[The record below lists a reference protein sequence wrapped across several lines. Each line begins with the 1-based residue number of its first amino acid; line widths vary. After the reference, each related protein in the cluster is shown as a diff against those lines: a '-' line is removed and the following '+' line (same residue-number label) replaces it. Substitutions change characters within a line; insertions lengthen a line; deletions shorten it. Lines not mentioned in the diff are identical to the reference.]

1 MYANGP
7 ESNLTYERRTNPVNV
22 SLSTRGRG
30 LSCLWRATPVW
41 SQAESIGLE
50 GVLLFDSESGCNRE
64 YTTGWI
70 PLSVVDNRDEVYDR
84 AEEMT
89 P

>member
-1 MYANGP
+1 MYLYRHRDAGCRVCG
-7 ESNLTYERRTNPVNV
+7 ERLRY
-22 SLSTRGRG
+22 
-30 LSCLWRATPVW
+30 
-41 SQAESIGLE
+41 
-50 GVLLFDSESGCNRE
+50 GVKREASGWKVYYCCDSESGCKRE

>member
-1 MYANGP
+1 MYLYRHGDAVCHVCG
-7 ESNLTYERRTNPVNV
+7 ERLRY
-22 SLSTRGRG
+22 
-30 LSCLWRATPVW
+30 
-41 SQAESIGLE
+41 
-50 GVLLFDSESGCNRE
+50 GVKRKASGWKVYYCCDSESGCNRE
-64 YTTGWI
+64 YTTGLI